1 MSQDAILI
9 KRIFRSTWKRT
20 ESQAS
25 RRAFR
30 IKAPTAIINAPI
42 GHTINATVAAHIGW
56 NIPSNIMFIM
66 TFHVMAVKGLAPK
79 IHISRFNES
88 ST

>member
-1 MSQDAILI
+1 MRPDEILI
-9 KRIFRSTWKRT
+9 KKIFGFTWKRT

-30 IKAPTAIINAPI
+30 IKAPMAIMNAPI
-42 GHTINATVAAHIGW
+42 GHIINATVAAHIGW

-79 IHISRFNES
+79 I
-88 ST
+88 T